1 VAVAATPAARRVAR
15 EKGVDLETVAG
26 SGPRGRVQAADVAAS
41 NTTVNG
47 REAEIIELSGIRQT
61 IAERM
66 QASFQTLPH
75 IALTIEVD
83 VTALENARAR
93 LNQLAQKRGEG
104 RVSMT
109 ALLVKITAWA
119 LERNPYLNAS
129 LTDGRIHLWKDVNI
143 GIATAIENGLI
154 VPVVRQANKQSV
166 SRIAEALQDLATRAR
181 EGKLGLRDVQHGT
194 FTISNLGM
202 YGIQQFRA
210 IINPPESAILAVGK
224 VTRKPVVINER
235 DDVAVRPMMSIT
247 LSADHRVIDGVVAA
261 QFLQD
266 LAQAIETPE
275 TLLY

>member
-1 VAVAATPAARRVAR
+1 
-15 EKGVDLETVAG
+15 
-26 SGPRGRVQAADVAAS
+26 
-41 NTTVNG
+41 
-47 REAEIIELSGIRQT
+47 
-61 IAERM
+61 M

-129 LTDGRIHLWKDVNI
+129 LMDGRIHLWKDLNI